1 MCCRR
6 GVRSGGGGGLEGG
19 YVEKPSLKMPKVVLK
34 TSLKLCA
41 YRPKGWEG
49 QTQIDLCMS
58 MVIIS
63 SRISWSWAIL
73 AGRSPLVELRGEDMG
88 EAAAEAVAVILEE
101 RLKEDMAVMLLLW
114 LGGLVVDALGGVL
127 VLVCWVV
134 RKEKEKKQEAKGDRI
149 YISSIRSQIAHY
161 LGFFVYPT
169 VLQRLIRT
177 STR

>member
-101 RLKEDMAVMLLLW
+101 RLKEDMAVMLLLLW

-134 RKEKEKKQEAKGDRI
+134 RKEKEKKT
-149 YISSIRSQIAHY
+149 RSERRSY
-161 LGFFVYPT
+161 LY
-169 VLQRLIRT
+169 
-177 STR
+177 